1 MNIARDAM
9 TKAVGQKR
17 EKCWD
22 VEDEHDTD
30 MGATGAERLESGIP

>member
-17 EKCWD
+17 EECWD

-30 MGATGAERLESGIP
+30 MGATGVESLESGIP

>member
-22 VEDEHDTD
+22 VEDEHDIE
-30 MGATGAERLESGIP
+30 MRVTGNERLESSIL